1 MDFIIDFEFNGL
13 PAYNFKPEIIQAKLM
28 NFKTGECF
36 VENYSSRKTITAGA
50 KVCLGMSPCE
60 NVLPDTNGYF
70 TKGKFVKLL
79 KKANCSITKDTFYGF
94 SIKTDVKIL
103 ASYGITIDNYID
115 LQNAIRLTRYEKQ
128 IALEGSSLEAVCHI
142 TGCYDARFI
151 SHSSVMELQAISN
164 LYTLNATIKHKQRL
178 TLMPWG
184 ESAGMPIEKYCKEN
198 RRRADGYRY
207 NNADILAEAFN
218 YYCSKIDQETFDNSL
233 DTVMF

>member
-28 NFKTGECF
+28 NFKTGVCF
-36 VENYSSRKTITAGA
+36 VENYSSRKNITAGA
-50 KVCLGMSPCE
+50 KVCLGMSPHE

-70 TKGKFVKLL
+70 TKRKFIKFL

-103 ASYGITIDNYID
+103 ASYGVTIDNYVD

-151 SHSSVMELQAISN
+151 NHSSTMELQAISN
-164 LYTLNATIKHKQRL
+164 LYVLNAIIKHKQRL
-178 TLMPWG
+178 TVMPWG
-184 ESAGMPIEKYCKEN
+184 ELAGMPIEKYCKEN
-198 RRRADGYRY
+198 RRRADGYRF
-207 NNADILAEAFN
+207 NNNDELALAFN
-218 YYCSKIDQETFDNSL
+218 YYCDLIDKEKL
-233 DTVMF
+233 